1 MKRAITGL
9 PFQVFLVVRFLLV
22 TCELLFAVFRRG
34 FR

>member
-22 TCELLFAVFRRG
+22 TGELLFTVFLMG
-34 FR
+34 FL